1 MSGADA
7 DTSVNVSLLTYM
19 TECVCINSANARTKQ
34 TRSVCEC
41 TANMRLRVHRKY
53 ASASALLVKK

>member
-41 TANMRLRVHRKY
+41 TANKIVEKL
-53 ASASALLVKK
+53 SAMV